1 MLNPSKKTLALL
13 GTGAV
18 AAAAAFAG
26 PAGAQ
31 NANTIV
37 VKGGTVMKPGKA
49 IIDNMRFTPL
59 SRQVKSGRTI
69 KIDDRTKAPHTLSLV
84 KKSDL
89 PKTAAQMEKFFQSPL
104 MGEFMQAHEVDPNNE
119 EAPPGKPL
127 VDVGAEGFDQP
138 GDSLFFM
145 GDSSI
150 KVTAKKGTNLS
161 YICLIHPWMQGS
173 LKVR

>member
-26 PAGAQ
+26 PAAAQ
-31 NANTIV
+31 SANTIV

-59 SRQVKSGRTI
+59 SRQVKSGATV
-69 KIDDRTKAPHTLSLV
+69 KIDNRTKAPHTLSIV
-84 KKSDL
+84 KKSAL

-127 VDVGAEGFDQP
+127 VDVGKEGFDQA
-138 GDSLFFM
+138 GDSIFFM
-145 GDSSI
+145 GDESI
-150 KVTAKKGTNLS
+150 KVTAAKGANLS
-161 YICLIHPWMQGS
+161 YICLLHPWMQGT
-173 LKVR
+173 LRVR